1 MRLNE
6 VTLHSWDARVGI
18 DAGATAD
25 EAAAVLLLELLAGE
39 LGFMLGF
46 TAKAEA
52 LAEPATVVIGDHL
65 LVVDGSVRLR
75 AAAGTAPTA
84 TFMGPAE
91 AALRLLAGR
100 LDPAYTPEGVEVTGN
115 VTLADL
121 RRVFPGY

>member
-6 VTLHSWDARVGI
+6 VTLHGWDARVGI

-46 TAKAEA
+46 TGKAEA

-75 AAAGTAPTA
+75 AARRDSAHRDLHGAGGGSAPSA
-84 TFMGPAE
+84 CG
-91 AALRLLAGR
+91 AAR
-100 LDPAYTPEGVEVTGN
+100 PGVH
-115 VTLADL
+115 A
-121 RRVFPGY
+121 